1 MTDYPVH
8 LFSSDYQEAR
18 EKFQAASRAAGA
30 SLRTYPHPLPG
41 PDGTENATE
50 CSWFG
55 PADASR
61 VLVLMSATHGA
72 EGFAGA
78 GPQLDWMLNV
88 GAYGLPSDTA
98 ALVIHGIC
106 SWGYAW
112 MRRCTEEGVDL
123 NRNFITFDGSLPE
136 NPGYDE
142 LAHLFVPAKI
152 GDEVLAD
159 IQAQLDAWRDK
170 YGNAAYLT
178 ARGAGQYRHPGGLF
192 YGGEGP
198 TYARRLTERIIADF
212 DLPARKAVAVIDLHT
227 GLGPY
232 GYGELIAGHDPD
244 TPGLARNKRWYGTN
258 VAEPKKGTSITVP
271 LKGMSQEGW
280 ERQIGDAL
288 TFISIEF
295 GTLPPPQMQR
305 ALAQDHWLHN
315 RGEVD
320 WNDAETRRIKQD
332 MYDAYCPPY
341 KDWREMVLFR
351 SRQIARMA
359 IEGMLGG
366 KA

>member
-1 MTDYPVH
+1 MSDYPIH
-8 LFSSDYQEAR
+8 LFSRDYTEAC
-18 EKFQAASRAAGA
+18 EKFRAASLIAGG
-30 SLRTYPHPLPG
+30 SLREYAHPLPG
-41 PDGTENATE
+41 PKGTENATQ

-55 PADASR
+55 AADASR

-88 GAYGLPSDTA
+88 GACGLPADTA
-98 ALVIHGIC
+98 ALVIHGIG

-112 MRRCTEEGVDL
+112 SRRCTEEGVDL

-142 LAHLFVPAKI
+142 LAHLFVPASI
-152 GDEVLAD
+152 SGQALAEAA
-159 IQAQLDAWRDK
+159 AQLDAWRDK
-170 YGNAAYLT
+170 HGNAAYLT

-192 YGGEGP
+192 YGGEAP
-198 TYARRLTERIIADF
+198 TYARRLTERIIADY
-212 DLPARKAVAVIDLHT
+212 DLPARKSVTVIDFHT

-232 GYGELIAGHDPD
+232 GYGELIAGHDPE
-244 TPGLARNKRWYGTN
+244 TPGLERNKRWYGPN

-280 ERQIGDAL
+280 ERQLGDAL
-288 TFISIEF
+288 TFISVEF
-295 GTLPPPQMQR
+295 GTLPPAQMQN

-315 RGEVD
+315 RGNVD
-320 WNDAETRRIKQD
+320 WDDAETRRIKQD
-332 MYDAYCPPY
+332 MYDAYCPPFD
-341 KDWREMVLFR
+341 DWREMVLYR
-351 SRQIARMA
+351 SRQLARMA
-359 IEGMLGG
+359 IEGMQGD

>member
-1 MTDYPVH
+1 MTGHPIH
-8 LFSSDYQEAR
+8 LFSDNYPTAR
-18 EKFQAASRAAGA
+18 ERFRSASKVAGA
-30 SLRTYPHPLPG
+30 ALSEYVHPLPG
-41 PDGTENATE
+41 PQDTVHATD
-50 CSWFG
+50 CAWFG
-55 PADASR
+55 PSNAKR
-61 VLVLMSATHGA
+61 VLVIISATHGA

-88 GAYGLPSDTA
+88 GAYGLPADTA

-123 NRNFITFDGSLPE
+123 NRNFIEFDGSLPE

-142 LAHLFVPAKI
+142 LAHLFVPSEIA
-152 GDEVLAD
+152 GAALQDA
-159 IQAQLDAWRDK
+159 QRQLDAWRDK
-170 YGNAAYLT
+170 HGEPAYLT

-192 YGGEGP
+192 YGGTEP

-212 DLPARKAVAVIDLHT
+212 SLPERRGVGVVDLHT

-232 GYGELIAGHDPD
+232 GYGELISGHDPN
-244 TPGLARNKRWYGTN
+244 TPGVDRNRRWYGPN

-280 ERQIGDAL
+280 GRLIGDAL
-288 TFISIEF
+288 TFVSVEF
-295 GTLPPPQMQR
+295 GTLPPAGMQR

-315 RGEVD
+315 RGSVD
-320 WNDAETRRIKQD
+320 WNDAETRRIKTE
-332 MYDAYCPPY
+332 MYEAYCPLHG
-341 KDWREMVLFR
+341 DWRDMVMAR
-351 SRQIARMA
+351 CRQVTRQAL
-359 IEGMLGG
+359 EGLQQD
-366 KA
+366 K